1 LRLIFE
7 FFIFEG
13 RRRGKVTVL
22 IETITKLRN
31 KLTGPVPE
39 VPRTGPR
46 MGYPG
51 PLPTTRVSRPPL
63 LFIFAMDTK
72 IWNSGW
78 KPCANALD
86 SSMPITCLN
95 KNTHRDPEAWFL
107 KGFTT
112 VLFPFFH
119 SFSFRFVSFAL
130 GSSQILC
137 PFFIFCALLSS
148 SISSRLVSFHKHV
161 QKNYCKDHAREKV
174 RKNALPNLSKLA
186 RVCLAIIPAAAA
198 HRIQLPLPTS
208 QVLFIYVFFFFRGG
222 ANTYRPLVPQT
233 LLFGLFFGSIYESST
248 LASLCLWGVSFG

>member
-22 IETITKLRN
+22 IERITKLRN
-31 KLTGPVPE
+31 KLAGPVPE

-51 PLPTTRVSRPPL
+51 PIPTTRVSLPPF

-95 KNTHRDPEAWFL
+95 KNTYRDPEAWFL

-112 VLFPFFH
+112 VLLPFFH
-119 SFSFRFVSFAL
+119 SFSLRFVN
-130 GSSQILC
+130 C
-137 PFFIFCALLSS
+137 HLLSVPRRS
-148 SISSRLVSFHKHV
+148 SALFSFFVLYSRPLSRLAWYPSTSMLR
-161 QKNYCKDHAREKV
+161 NYCKDHAREKV

-208 QVLFIYVFFFFRGG
+208 QVI
-222 ANTYRPLVPQT
+222 
-233 LLFGLFFGSIYESST
+233 
-248 LASLCLWGVSFG
+248 